1 MFRLDMD
8 RWYKESLAKV
18 FEAIVET
25 QSWLTNQMGLDPKAA
40 QELRGLRSLQQ
51 LFVIRQ
57 NIVAAQVE
65 MLMSK
70 LPEAGSPTVLWGVLA
85 KQILYPD
92 LKVLDVGLP
101 DNASQMVF
109 QANNALNS
117 VLSDVAAATIR
128 KRLSTKLTVQSAA
141 SDGWYSPQGGSKLIP
156 FIQASGYD
164 WRETVEC
171 ELGPPWPPWD
181 AKPIAQE
188 LEDSIGGI
196 S

>member
-1 MFRLDMD
+1 
-8 RWYKESLAKV
+8 
-18 FEAIVET
+18 
-25 QSWLTNQMGLDPKAA
+25 
-40 QELRGLRSLQQ
+40 LRSLQQ

-85 KQILYPD
+85 KQIFYPD